1 MDYFLKANGL
11 VILWIVFYYLFLR
24 NETFYNSIRTYFL
37 VGLLFILSIP
47 LIEIP
52 IYIEKTVSNIN
63 YILIEG
69 STTLNTPIEQSFDWL
84 QIMTIIYLVGVV
96 FFTAKFMMQLFSL
109 SKLISR
115 HKIFNE
121 GNYKLVETEKDISP
135 FSFFK
140 YIIYN
145 KSQFTQNELKQIITH
160 EKTHVKQW
168 HSIDTLLIYI
178 LQIVFWF
185 NPFAWLYKRGA
196 QQNLE
201 FLADVSASRQSFNLK
216 QYQFTLLKAS
226 NTYHYEAITN
236 NFYNS
241 LIKKRIVMLN
251 KSKSK
256 KINYLKY
263 FLILP
268 LLAVFLFAFNTKTV
282 AQEKEKKQS
291 QWVVSAGVSIDK
303 NTSDTKLKE
312 IKSTYNKKG
321 VELRYKTKRNS
332 NNEIIK
338 IDITLKDEKGKVAW
352 TENNNAPIKPFEII
366 YTPETKEKSIRAVN
380 SLKTTT
386 VVGYAQSN
394 NETEPLYIVNG
405 KESSK
410 EVSELINPDEIKS
423 VSVLKDK
430 SASDKYGD
438 KGKNGVVEIKTSKIN
453 KSDEKSKS
461 KSEWKINSGSR
472 IEKKTDSLSE
482 WNVTAVRNNV
492 AFSTPD
498 TLYRYEK
505 KDSMLSLDMDN
516 STFHPLYIIDGKEST
531 KLEVENLD
539 QQRIASVSVWKGD
552 QATAQYG
559 TKGKDGVI
567 SIITNNSKKIK
578 PTVQLSSKA
587 LYVLNG
593 RETTKE
599 AIELILPDDIA
610 SVNVIKNENAIT
622 KYGDKGKNGVVEIKT
637 KIIYR
642 NQINIDSKNP
652 SIIFGEEPLIIING
666 KESSIEMKKALN
678 PDNIK
683 SMNVLKDKNAT
694 EKYGDKGKNG
704 VIEITLKKE

>member
-24 NETFYNSIRTYFL
+24 NETFFNSIRTYFL
-37 VGLLFILSIP
+37 VGLLFILYIP
-47 LIEIP
+47 FIEIP

-63 YILIEG
+63 YVIIEG
-69 STTLNTPIEQSFDWL
+69 STTMQTPIEQSFDWL

-115 HKIFNE
+115 HKIINK
-121 GNYKLVETEKDISP
+121 GNYKLIETEKDISP

-201 FLADVSASRQSFNLK
+201 FLADVSASEQSFNLK

-263 FLILP
+263 ALVLPIL
-268 LLAVFLFAFNTKTV
+268 ATFLFAFNTKTI
-282 AQEKEKKQS
+282 AQEKDKKQS
-291 QWVVSAGVSIDK
+291 QWTVSAGITIDK
-303 NTSDTKLKE
+303 NTTDLKLKA
-312 IKSTYNKKG
+312 IKNDFKKRD
-321 VELRYKTKRNS
+321 VEFSYKTKRNT
-332 NNEIIK
+332 NDEIIK
-338 IDITLKDEKGKVAW
+338 IDITLKDEIGKITWA
-352 TENNNAPIKPFEII
+352 ENNNGPIKPFEVL
-366 YTPETKEKSIRAVN
+366 YSPKTKEKSIRAVN
-380 SLKTTT
+380 SLKTTS

-394 NETEPLYIVNG
+394 NEAEPLYIVNG
-405 KESSK
+405 KKSSK

-423 VSVLKDK
+423 VNVLKDK
-430 SASDKYGD
+430 SAIDKYGE
-438 KGKNGVVEIKTSKIN
+438 KGKNGVVEISIKKIN
-453 KSDEKSKS
+453 KSNEKSNS
-461 KSEWKINSGSR
+461 KSEWKINSENSN
-472 IEKKTDSLSE
+472 EKKTDSLSK
-482 WNVTAVRNNV
+482 WKVSAI
-492 AFSTPD
+492 STNDIIIADKPYSNSMFN
-498 TLYRYEK
+498 TYE
-505 KDSMLSLDMDN
+505 DA
-516 STFHPLYIIDGKEST
+516 LYIIDNKEST
-531 KLEVENLD
+531 KSIFEYLD
-539 QQRIASVSVWKGD
+539 KNSINS
-552 QATAQYG
+552 
-559 TKGKDGVI
+559 I
-567 SIITNNSKKIK
+567 SIIKDSGTLAYGNKGKNGVIIVTTKKISYK
-578 PTVQLSSKA
+578 SSTDELINKA
-587 LYVLNG
+587 LYIING
-593 RETTKE
+593 KETTKE
-599 AIELILPDDIA
+599 AIELILPDDIE
-610 SVNVIKNENAIT
+610 SMNVLKNESAIT
-622 KYGDKGKNGVVEIKT
+622 KYGEKGKNGVVEINT
-637 KIIYR
+637 KSNNNSTISF
-642 NQINIDSKNP
+642 QGKD
-652 SIIFGEEPLIIING
+652 PLIILDG
-666 KESSIEMKKALN
+666 KEISKKEMKKIAS
-678 PDNIK
+678 DNIK
-683 SMNVLKDKNAT
+683 SMNVLKGKKAIK
-694 EKYGDKGKNG
+694 KYGDKGKNG